1 MTFTVLENERWTVGF
16 KQIAGA
22 VARRI
27 CWYIKE
33 GDTVKQ
39 SAEMGFIKFG
49 SRVDLLIP
57 LDVEISVK
65 LEEVVFGGRTVI
77 AVGRN

>member
-1 MTFTVLENERWTVGF
+1 VGF

-27 CWYIKE
+27 CWYIHE
-33 GDTVKQ
+33 GDTVTQ

-57 LDVEISVK
+57 LDA
-65 LEEVVFGGRTVI
+65 EVQARLGDMVFGGKTVI
-77 AVGRN
+77 ATGKD

>member
-1 MTFTVLENERWTVGF
+1 MTFTVLENARWQVGF

-27 CWYIKE
+27 CWYIQE
-33 GDTVKQ
+33 GDTVQQ

-57 LDVEISVK
+57 LDAEVNVK
-65 LEEVVFGGRTVI
+65 LEEVVFGGRTVV
-77 AVGRN
+77 AVGK